1 MPLLLVDY
9 NIKKFK
15 PQRILLSS
23 GPLGRNNYD
32 EPPQLK
38 LTVRGCDSW
47 RLQAAQ
53 PSLTDG
59 KILPFENTFPDINPM
74 IDSVTVFG
82 TLCFSN
88 DTSCFFVLWGVKN
101 LGFGGPTST
110 KCEFVSWIENWD
122 SFILE
127 DSSRMTVSKVTPE
140 VLKKARSHYA
150 RHFEEHP
157 FIDPGP
163 ELSGLDFRASA
174 QISTVD
180 FMGRRS
186 YTLSV
191 EIQSLTDGEH
201 RAVEG
206 VFPGTNLE
214 TMLMLTTI
222 R

>member
-1 MPLLLVDY
+1 MLLLLVDY

-23 GPLGRNNYD
+23 GPFGRNNYD
-32 EPPQLK
+32 EPPQLT
-38 LTVRGCDSW
+38 LTVRGSNGW
-47 RLQAAQ
+47 RLQSAQ

-59 KILPFENTFPDINPM
+59 RILPFENLFPDINPT
-74 IDSVTVFG
+74 IDGVTVFG

-88 DTSCFFVLWGVKN
+88 GRSCFFVLWGVKN
-101 LGFGGPTST
+101 SGFWGPTST
-110 KCEFVSWIENWD
+110 QCKFVSWIEDWD
-122 SFILE
+122 SFRPE
-127 DSSRMTVSKVTPE
+127 DPLRMTAGNVTPE
-140 VLKKARSHYA
+140 ILKRSRAHYA

-157 FIDPGP
+157 FTDPGP
-163 ELSGLDFRASA
+163 ELSGPDFRASA
-174 QISTVD
+174 QISRVD

-191 EIQSLTDGEH
+191 EIESLTDEEH
-201 RAVEG
+201 KAVEG

-222 R
+222 K